1 MLHAGIGCALVIS
14 MKAKEYFEKYAESVW
29 EDFQQDEFRG
39 DGPIAK
45 MFIEFMVETE
55 DICEKR
61 GVKINR
67 ALISVVDE
75 RNKKWNAL
83 ASLFIKKYGQSPIKH
98 DGYLNG
104 AESELGV
111 SLKKDEK

>member
-1 MLHAGIGCALVIS
+1 MLHARNRCALVIS

-45 MFIEFMVETE
+45 LFIEFMVETK

-61 GVKINR
+61 KAKTDR

-75 RNKKWNAL
+75 QNKKWNAL
-83 ASLFIKKYGQSPIKH
+83 ANLFIKKYGQSPIKR

-111 SLKKDEK
+111 SLKKGGK

>member
-1 MLHAGIGCALVIS
+1 MIS

-45 MFIEFMVETE
+45 MFIEFMVETK

-61 GVKINR
+61 GAKTNR
-67 ALISVVDE
+67 ALISVIDE
-75 RNKKWNAL
+75 QNKKWNAL
-83 ASLFIKKYGQSPIKH
+83 ANLFVKKYGQSPIKH

-111 SLKKDEK
+111 SLKKGGK